1 MELVNNS
8 NIKKLQQIA
17 LNVNGQPQ
25 MIVLPEGLDVKTLA
39 DIKPY
44 ITQYLP
50 QDISKYNLIIAETQ
64 TQLVTPNAAL
74 PVDKARLVIDVDS
87 ITKETKFTLGLYA
100 IPIMSKAGAKP
111 TFTRN
116 ELVSEVKAIIAK
128 DADAKAFFTVE
139 GKQYNMLKTEV
150 LLNRH
155 SDYIARQAKAKPAK
169 KVKEVVA
176 VVVESVKTAKT
187 KKAEPVKVETKPKV
201 KKAKST
207 FVAETSNTVYK
218 ADNKTV
224 VAESSEAPSVSI
236 LVGNTKAQ
244 LLAAL
249 NSLETVFS
257 SVRGIVESLPNAV
270 VEEVTIK
277 AAIEETVYTFNEYLA
292 SLRQD
297 YYSVCEAIPNSKC

>member
-1 MELVNNS
+1 MESVNNS
-8 NIKKLQQIA
+8 NGNPKKLQQIA

-25 MIVLPEGLDVKTLA
+25 MIVLPEGLNVKTLE

-44 ITQYLP
+44 IMQYLP

-87 ITKETKFTLGLYA
+87 KTQKATLGLYA
-100 IPIMSKAGAKP
+100 IPIMSKAGS

-116 ELVSEVKAIIAK
+116 ELVSKVKAIITEKGQSAK
-128 DADAKAFFTVE
+128 DYFTVD

-150 LLNRH
+150 LLDLYTKFEATT
-155 SDYIARQAKAKPAK
+155 SKPKAAK
-169 KVKEVVA
+169 KVKEAVA
-176 VVVESVKTAKT
+176 VVVEAVKTSKT
-187 KKAEPVKVETKPKV
+187 KKAETVKVEVKPKAKKTEPKV
-201 KKAKST
+201 KEAKVVSET
-207 FVAETSNTVYK
+207 VA
-218 ADNKTV
+218 
-224 VAESSEAPSVSI
+224 AEISEAPQVSV

-257 SVRGIVESLPNAV
+257 SVRAIVESLPDAV
-270 VEEVTIK
+270 VEEVTTK
-277 AAIEETVYTFNEYLA
+277 AAIEETVYTFSEYLT

-297 YYSVCEAIPNSKC
+297 YYSVCKAIPNSRC